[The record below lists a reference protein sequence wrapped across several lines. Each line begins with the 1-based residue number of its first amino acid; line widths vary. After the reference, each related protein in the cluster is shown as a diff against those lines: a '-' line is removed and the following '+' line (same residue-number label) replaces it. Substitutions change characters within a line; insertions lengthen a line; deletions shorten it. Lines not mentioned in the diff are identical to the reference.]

1 MSNLSLVLVL
11 VAAALHATWNYQ
23 IKKSRNKLAFV
34 WWFQLMGLMFFLPLL
49 IYYLPQVTIPARGWL
64 FIAATGGIHAF
75 YFGFLS
81 TAYEGGDLSLVYPIA
96 RGTGPLLVP
105 ILAVC
110 FIHEQ
115 ICFMAGMGILLI
127 TSGIYCL
134 HLPSFEKSDFFAP
147 FSSMGKGTTL
157 WALGTG
163 LTIASYSIVDKI
175 GVTCVDP
182 VVYLY
187 FLFLGSWMLLTPCV
201 LAKKGAVK
209 ILEKEW
215 GQNRKSI
222 LIVGFLCFFTY
233 LIVLYAMRISKVS
246 YVVSVRESSILMS
259 VFFGSF
265 FLKETLN
272 RQKLFG
278 SLVIFFGVILI
289 GISK

>member
-1 MSNLSLVLVL
+1 MSKLSLVLVL
-11 VAAALHATWNYQ
+11 FAAALHAIWNYQ
-23 IKKSRNKLAFV
+23 IKKSYNKLAFV
-34 WWFQLMGLMFFLPLL
+34 WLFQLMGLIFFLPLL
-49 IYYLPQVTIPARGWL
+49 IYYLPQVTIPAKGWL

-81 TAYEGGDLSLVYPIA
+81 TAYESGDLSLVYPVA

-110 FIHEQ
+110 FINEQ
-115 ICFMAGMGILLI
+115 ICFAAGTGILLI
-127 TSGIYCL
+127 TSGVYLL
-134 HLPSFEKSDFFAP
+134 HLPSFKKSDFFAP
-147 FSSMGKGTTL
+147 FSSMGRGATL

-163 LTIASYSIVDKI
+163 LTIASYSIIDKI
-175 GVTCVDP
+175 GVTYVDP

-187 FLFLGSWMLLTPCV
+187 FLFLGTWMALSPCV

-209 ILEKEW
+209 ILGKEW
-215 GQNRKSI
+215 EQNRAAI
-222 LIVGFLCFFTY
+222 LLVGFLCFFTY
-233 LIVLYAMRISKVS
+233 LIVLYAMRINKVS

-259 VFFGSF
+259 VLIGSF

-272 RQKLFG
+272 RQKFFG
-278 SLVIFFGVILI
+278 SLAIFLGVILI